1 MRRVSTKSWP
11 CSSAV
16 RVAAI
21 VLAVAIEVAISLP
34 ASAQLVLGGRNELFL
49 ARLQPGKD
57 TLPAAAKLFGGQLQK
72 TESTAQ
78 NEKWTDPC
86 TGRTV
91 TLEANAQGV
100 IQEITMDYES
110 KLRPAC
116 TPEMYAAS
124 ERELFWQTGHGVK
137 LGDSRQHLIEMYGKP
152 GSTSPSA
159 KNGRELELLY
169 YAFDWAGSNVPQVM
183 EVSCER
189 ATGRVVEIL
198 LAYPSL

>member
-1 MRRVSTKSWP
+1 MRRASTKSWP
-11 CSSAV
+11 SASALNAFAV
-16 RVAAI
+16 FLLAASGP
-21 VLAVAIEVAISLP
+21 VISLA
-34 ASAQLVLGGRNELFL
+34 ASGQMVLGRRNELFL

-57 TLPAAAKLFGGQLQK
+57 TLAAAAKIFGGQLQK
-72 TESTAQ
+72 TATSAQ

-86 TGRTV
+86 TGRTA

-100 IQEITMDYES
+100 IQEITMGYGP

-116 TPEMYAAS
+116 TPQMYAAA

-152 GSTSPSA
+152 GSTSPSV
-159 KNGRELELLY
+159 KDGRELELFY

>member
-1 MRRVSTKSWP
+1 MALSALASTICTADAEP
-11 CSSAV
+11 TELPAV
-16 RVAAI
+16 R
-21 VLAVAIEVAISLP
+21 
-34 ASAQLVLGGRNELFL
+34 RNELFL

-57 TLPAAAKLFGGQLQK
+57 TFSSAAKIFAAQLEK
-72 TESTAQ
+72 LPPSSNT

-86 TGRTV
+86 TGRTA
-91 TLEANAQGV
+91 TLEADDKGI
-100 IQEITMDYES
+100 IQEITLDYGT

-116 TPEMYAAS
+116 TPAMYAAS
-124 ERELFWQTGHGVK
+124 QRELFWQTGHGVK
-137 LGDSRQHLIEMYGKP
+137 LGDSRAHLMQMYGNP
-152 GSTSPSA
+152 SSTSPSV
-159 KNGRELELLY
+159 KDGRELELLY